1 MTDVTIS
8 AAAAAIP
15 SEAAVAAV
23 FATLRRTMVKPD
35 DDRPSEIHARLAGLP
50 DPVALL
56 ESLFTAS
63 PVAYQIF
70 DAQGRCLVVNDAFR
84 ALFGGEPPPEYNLLH
99 DEIAAASGHLALV
112 HRAFAGERITT
123 APFPYDARELR
134 QVSVPEGH
142 PCTVV
147 ASFFPLRAADGH
159 VAFVAIAFK
168 DVTPEHAA
176 RELAEKGL

>member
-1 MTDVTIS
+1 MTPFARCS
-8 AAAAAIP
+8 AA
-15 SEAAVAAV
+15 S
-23 FATLRRTMVKPD
+23 R
-35 DDRPSEIHARLAGLP
+35 RPSTTSCTTR
-50 DPVALL
+50 
-56 ESLFTAS
+56 S
-63 PVAYQIF
+63 P
-70 DAQGRCLVVNDAFR
+70 R
-84 ALFGGEPPPEYNLLH
+84 
-99 DEIAAASGHLALV
+99 ASGHLALV

-123 APFPYDARELR
+123 TRRFPYDARELR

-176 RELAEKGL
+176 RELPRPACAAPRRPSAATSCWRGSAR